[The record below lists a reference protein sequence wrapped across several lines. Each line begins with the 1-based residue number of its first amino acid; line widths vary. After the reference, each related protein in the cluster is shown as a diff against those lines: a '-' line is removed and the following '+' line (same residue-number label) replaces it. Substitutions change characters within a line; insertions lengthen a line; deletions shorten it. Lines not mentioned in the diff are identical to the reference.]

1 MFRTARGLFSRED
14 LQQMGSRMAR
24 MKAEADV

>member
-1 MFRTARGLFSRED
+1 MFRTARGLFSRDD
-14 LQQMGSRMAR
+14 LQQIGRADGR